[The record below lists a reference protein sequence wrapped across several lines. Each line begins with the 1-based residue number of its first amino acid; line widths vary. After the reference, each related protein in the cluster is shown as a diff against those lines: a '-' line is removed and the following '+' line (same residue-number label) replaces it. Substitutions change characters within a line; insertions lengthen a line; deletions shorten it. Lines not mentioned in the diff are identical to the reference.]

1 MKGCKNDKLQ
11 IKEALME
18 KKKTEKEIKYNSL
31 IRKKKLNIK
40 GILRARS
47 GFFYMSDTYMA
58 LSPIP
63 LKTNQVR

>member
-11 IKEALME
+11 IKEALMCTLME

-47 GFFYMSDTYMA
+47 GFFFA
-58 LSPIP
+58 
-63 LKTNQVR
+63 